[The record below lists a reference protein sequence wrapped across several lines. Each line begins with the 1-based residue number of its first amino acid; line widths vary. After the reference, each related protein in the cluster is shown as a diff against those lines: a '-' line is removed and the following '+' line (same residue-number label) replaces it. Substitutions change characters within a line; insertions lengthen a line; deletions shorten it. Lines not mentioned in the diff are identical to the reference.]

1 MLKHFSGAKTEYM
14 MNYSKCSL
22 IDDHGHFI
30 LHTGTNDL
38 KLEETSEC
46 IAQSLID
53 LAVFLKYEK
62 CDVSPI

>member
-22 IDDHGHFI
+22 IDDHFI

-62 CDVSPI
+62 CDVSPV